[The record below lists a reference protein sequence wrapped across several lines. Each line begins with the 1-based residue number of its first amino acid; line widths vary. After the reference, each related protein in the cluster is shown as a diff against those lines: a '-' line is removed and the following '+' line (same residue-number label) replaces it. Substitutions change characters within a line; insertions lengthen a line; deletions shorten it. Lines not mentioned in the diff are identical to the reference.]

1 MSKPL
6 IALSLCR
13 WQLKDRD
20 EGWYHLVGEKYVRA
34 ITNYGAFPFTVPA
47 LAGDLDI
54 DTVLENV
61 SGVIFGGSIL
71 PAQPARRDAGALA
84 AAALSSTISDSE
96 FQALH
101 SVHWPCHL
109 LNSAPHSLQT

>member
-47 LAGDLDI
+47 LAGDLGRA
-54 DTVLENV
+54 VGANR
-61 SGVIFGGSIL
+61 GS
-71 PAQPARRDAGALA
+71 QA
-84 AAALSSTISDSE
+84 ANCEPWDGL
-96 FQALH
+96 
-101 SVHWPCHL
+101 
-109 LNSAPHSLQT
+109 